1 MSESLK
7 GYVCEANKMQKSNV
21 DGVKKPK
28 YLCYKNRTKQKTFIS
43 CEKRVR

>member
-7 GYVCEANKMQKSNV
+7 GYVCEASVMKKSNV
-21 DGVKKPK
+21 GGVKKPK
-28 YLCYKNRTKQKTFIS
+28 YLCYKNRTKQKTLIS